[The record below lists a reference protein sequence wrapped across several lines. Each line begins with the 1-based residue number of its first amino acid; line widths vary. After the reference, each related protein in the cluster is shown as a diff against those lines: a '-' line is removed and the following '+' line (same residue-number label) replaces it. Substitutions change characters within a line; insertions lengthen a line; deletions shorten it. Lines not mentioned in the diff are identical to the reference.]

1 MKLLDVFTF
10 SGHLHPLV
18 VHLPIGFLLLALL
31 FDVLGYYKKYTFLK
45 PSVPVVL
52 LVSFISALF
61 ACLFGY
67 MLSLTGDYNEDTL
80 SNHITAGIVLT
91 VATCI
96 LYLFTTEKI
105 KARVLLP
112 ARVFTV
118 LVLCLSLLV
127 GYAGHQGGALTHG
140 NDYLT
145 IATLMETKRPKPA
158 SVDEAFIYEDVVQPI
173 LFKKCGQCHQAGKLK
188 GRLSVQSLYT
198 LLKGGKTG
206 PAIVAGNLAG
216 SELYKR
222 ITLDPLDEKYMPAD
236 GKPPLTA
243 QETAVIKWWIEKAMA
258 AENKKVA
265 TLHGKD
271 SIKPQVA
278 AILGFEASGEGDE
291 AGIAQHLNPNIP
303 VSIDSKFIDNLRSKG
318 FMVRL
323 MLQKP
328 VMLDV
333 TLPANAG
340 IKMAAVKED
349 LLKAAANIVW
359 LNLAN
364 NNFTEADLTI
374 LKQMPNLEKL
384 RLENNP
390 IGDGITDYIVYLKH
404 LEAVNLN
411 DTKVTQAGINK
422 LRQNTAIKRVYSWH
436 TAAKQ

>member
-10 SGHLHPLV
+10 SGHLHPLL
-18 VHLPIGFLLLALL
+18 VHLPIGFVLLALL

-45 PSVPVVL
+45 PAVPVVL

-61 ACLFGY
+61 ACIFGY
-67 MLSLTGDYNEDTL
+67 MLSLTGDYNESTL
-80 SNHITAGIVLT
+80 SNHITACIVLT

-96 LYLFTTEKI
+96 LYLFTTQKI

-118 LVLCLSLLV
+118 LVLGLSLLV

-173 LFKKCGQCHQAGKLK
+173 LLKKCGQCHQAGKLK

-236 GKPPLTA
+236 GKPPLTT

-278 AILGFEASGEGDE
+278 AILGFEASGQGDE

-303 VSIDSKFIDNLRSKG
+303 VNIDNKFIDNLRSKG

-390 IGDGITDYIVYLKH
+390 FGDGITDDIISLKH

-411 DTKVTQAGINK
+411 DTKITQAGIDK